1 MRARTIAPVAAA
13 ALLAGCAGSP
23 GSPAHRNDSP
33 VRLVAYD
40 GCGPLLDGLREAT
53 AARVGPY
60 GLGDAVPL
68 MRGGA
73 LPKSRVEGAAPDGA
87 TRNAQP
93 AAPQHSATNSH
104 EPGADEPD
112 TVKTDGRRI
121 VALARGRLQV
131 VDAASRK
138 VVHTV
143 SPPAKTMWTGNAQ
156 LLLSGDRVL
165 VLSERLP
172 IRPLLRGAE
181 PGFVPGGGSAR
192 PETDL
197 TLIDLAGTP
206 RIVGTM
212 RSGTGYVDARQ
223 TGSVARVVV
232 RSTPG
237 IDFPMPKDPAG
248 AHDDAVRRNQERVRK
263 APLDAWLPAFT
274 VSSGGGPART
284 FRTPCDQVSRPASY
298 TGTSML
304 TVLTVD
310 LARGLGDPSPIAV
323 AADGTTVYG
332 NGSSLYVTGAP
343 PGPLPGTRSAA
354 PFQESTD
361 VYKFDVR
368 GGARPRYVASGE
380 VPGRLP
386 DQYSLSEYGGDLRLA
401 TTSAGT
407 KPDGSGSQS
416 SVFVLAQHGARLDP
430 IGRAGG
436 LGKGE
441 RLYAVRFIGTMAY
454 AVTFRQIDPLYAID
468 LKDPRRPRVTGTLK
482 ISGYSAYLHPLADG
496 RLLGIGQDATSAG
509 RPEGLQVSLFD
520 VAGTPRRV
528 GVHRLPGATSASEF
542 EPHAF
547 LYWAPSGLAVVP
559 VTSRDG
565 GPGEALA
572 LKIDGTGIREAG
584 TIRHPAGAL
593 GGAVTRSVMVG
604 NTLWTFSDDGARA
617 TDATALRGGAWI
629 PFTGT

>member
-13 ALLAGCAGSP
+13 SLLAGCAGSP
-23 GSPAHRNDSP
+23 GSPARPDSP

-40 GCGPLLDGLREAT
+40 GCAPLLDGLREAT

-60 GLGDAVPL
+60 GLGGAVPL
-68 MRGGA
+68 LRKGV
-73 LPKSRVEGAAPDGA
+73 LPENQAEGAAPNGA
-87 TRNAQP
+87 TPDAQA
-93 AAPQHSATNSH
+93 AAPQHSTTNAH

-112 TVKTDGRRI
+112 IVKTDGRRI

-131 VDAASRK
+131 IDAASRK

-143 SPPAKTMWTGNAQ
+143 SPPGKTAWTGDAQ

-165 VLSERLP
+165 VLSQRMP
-172 IRPLLRGAE
+172 IRPLLRGPR
-181 PGFVPGGGSAR
+181 PGIVPGGAIT
-192 PETDL
+192 PQTDL

-206 RIVGTM
+206 KVVGTM
-212 RSGTGYVDARQ
+212 TSGTAYVDARQ
-223 TGSVARVVV
+223 TGSVARIVV
-232 RSTPG
+232 RSTPD
-237 IDFPMPKDPAG
+237 IDFPPPKGPAG
-248 AHDDAVRRNQERVRK
+248 SQDDAVRRNRETVRK
-263 APLDAWLPAFT
+263 APLDAWLPAFQ
-274 VSSGGGPART
+274 VSAGGGPART
-284 FRTPCDQVSRPASY
+284 FRTPCEQVSRPASY

-310 LARGLGDPSPIAV
+310 LARGLGDPSAIGV

-343 PGPLPGTRSAA
+343 ARPLATGRWAA

-361 VYKFDVR
+361 VYKFDIR
-368 GGARPRYVASGE
+368 GAGRPRYVASGE

-386 DQYSLSEYGGDLRLA
+386 DQYSLSEYDGDLRLA
-401 TTSAGT
+401 TTSTGT
-407 KPDGSGSQS
+407 KPDGSASQS
-416 SVFVLAQHGARLDP
+416 SVFVLAQHGARLDR
-430 IGRAGG
+430 IGRVDG

-454 AVTFRQIDPLYAID
+454 AVTFRQIDPLYAVD
-468 LKDPRRPRVTGTLK
+468 LKDPRRPRVTGALK

-496 RLLGIGQDATSAG
+496 RLLGIGQDATRAG

-520 VAGTPRRV
+520 VSGTPRRV
-528 GVHRLPGATSASEF
+528 GVHKLAGATSESEF

-547 LYWAPSGLAVVP
+547 LYWAPSGLVVVP
-559 VTSRDG
+559 VTSRNG
-565 GPGEALA
+565 GRGEALA

-584 TIRHPAGAL
+584 TIQHPAGDL
-593 GGAVTRSVMVG
+593 GGAVRRSVMVG

-629 PFTGT
+629 RFTGA

>member
-23 GSPAHRNDSP
+23 GSPAHPPASP

-68 MRGGA
+68 LRGGG
-73 LPKSRVEGAAPDGA
+73 LPKSRAEGAAPDGA
-87 TRNAQP
+87 TRNARP
-93 AAPQHSATNSH
+93 DAPQHSATNAN

-143 SPPAKTMWTGNAQ
+143 SPPGPTAWTGDAQ

-165 VLSERLP
+165 VLSQRLP
-172 IRPLLRGAE
+172 IRPLLRGPE
-181 PGFVPGGGSAR
+181 PDLPGGASA

-206 RIVGTM
+206 KIVGTM
-212 RSGTGYVDARQ
+212 TSGAGYVDARQ
-223 TGSVARVVV
+223 TGSVARIVV
-232 RSTPG
+232 RSAPD
-237 IDFPMPKDPAG
+237 IAFPMPKGPAG
-248 AHDDAVRRNQERVRK
+248 PRDDAVRRNRETVRN
-263 APLDAWLPAFT
+263 APLNAWLPAFA
-274 VSSGGGPART
+274 VKAGGGSART
-284 FRTPCDQVSRPASY
+284 FRTPCDQVSRPAAY

-332 NGSSLYVTGAP
+332 NGSSLYVTGTP
-343 PGPLPGTRSAA
+343 PRPLAATPSAA

-368 GGARPRYVASGE
+368 GSARPRYVASGE
-380 VPGRLP
+380 VPGQLP
-386 DQYSLSEYGGDLRLA
+386 DQYSMSEANGDLRLA
-401 TTSAGT
+401 TTSTGT
-407 KPDGSGSQS
+407 KPDGSGSRS
-416 SVFVLAQHGARLDP
+416 SVFVLAQHGARLDR
-430 IGRAGG
+430 IGRVDG

-496 RLLGIGQDATSAG
+496 RLLGIGQDATRAG

-528 GVHRLPGATSASEF
+528 GVHRLPGATSVSEF

-559 VTSRDG
+559 LTSRDDG
-565 GPGEALA
+565 GEALA

-584 TIRHPAGAL
+584 TIRHPAGEV
-593 GGAVTRSVMVG
+593 GGAVTRSAMVG

-617 TDATALRGGAWI
+617 TDATALRGGIWI
-629 PFTGT
+629 PFTRG